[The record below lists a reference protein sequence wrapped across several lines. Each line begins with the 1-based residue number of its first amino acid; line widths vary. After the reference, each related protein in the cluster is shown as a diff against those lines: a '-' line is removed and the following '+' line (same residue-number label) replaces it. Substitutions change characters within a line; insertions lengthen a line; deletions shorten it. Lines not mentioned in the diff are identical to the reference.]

1 MAANSAKPKHKLY
14 FRKPVLGAKKLV
26 LPHEYF
32 DVAVN
37 VNEHYY
43 PDVFRDKLEY
53 SLFRFVSDVWYSRK
67 RNRWYYPNID
77 LFVTKDQKNRLREIL
92 IYIRKSWQAM
102 NEGNE
107 LQAKYELKCAECEW
121 HRFCNSKILD
131 FAMIYFEKCNTASL
145 NGYNSVKK
153 RWVNTKTSTA
163 QRDKNIKAA
172 IADGNKIAE
181 IAREYGLTTRMVHY
195 IKKVKINNMK

>member
-14 FRKPVLGAKKLV
+14 FRKPVLGAKKLK
-26 LPHEYF
+26 LEHEYF
-32 DVAVN
+32 DIAVN
-37 VNEHYY
+37 VNQYY
-43 PDVFRDKLEY
+43 IPDTFRDKLEY
-53 SLFRFVSDVWYSRK
+53 SLFRFVSDVWNSRK

-77 LFVTKDQKNRLREIL
+77 LPVRKEQKERLRETL

-107 LQAKYELKCAECEW
+107 LLAKYELKCAECHW
-121 HRFCNSKILD
+121 HKFCSSKILD
-131 FAMIYFEKCNTASL
+131 FAMIYFEKCNKASL
-145 NGYNSVKK
+145 DGYYSVKK

-181 IAREYGLTTRMVHY
+181 IAREYGLTTRRVHQ
-195 IKKVKINNMK
+195 IKKSKNK